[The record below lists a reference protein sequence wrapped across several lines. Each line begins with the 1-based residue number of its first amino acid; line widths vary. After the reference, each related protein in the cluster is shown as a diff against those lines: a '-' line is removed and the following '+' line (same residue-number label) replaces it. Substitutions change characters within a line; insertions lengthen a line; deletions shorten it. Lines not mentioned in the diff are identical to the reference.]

1 MQSVIRKGKMEH
13 ALGSNSQIIEKF
25 KCIVFSEINKHAE
38 ELIKKFLLTN
48 EEISRIIKQI

>member
-25 KCIVFSEINKHAE
+25 KCVVFSEINKHAE
-38 ELIKKFLLTN
+38 ELIKKFFLTN